1 MPFIGLWCYKT
12 ASYFFGRI
20 QLYQDKSDKRVG
32 IFNLITVFLNTNS
45 WYTCTIYE
53 IRTLWGNQINKQH
66 ILLIVKIIWD
76 PYSECCVIFTHS
88 LHVVFLKTMYI
99 LSKTDDRLSN
109 LLSENLHHIKLWKC
123 LWFLVKKNHS
133 GVNGIRSSGTCT
145 LYLHQ
150 LKFCLVYFSQLFWLD
165 CL

>member
-1 MPFIGLWCYKT
+1 MTKTKVKKFNPPHVKFMKKMPFIGLWCYKT

-32 IFNLITVFLNTNS
+32 IFNLLTVFLNTNS

-66 ILLIVKIIWD
+66 ILLIVKILWD
-76 PYSECCVIFTHS
+76 PYSDCCVIFSHS

-99 LSKTDDRLSN
+99 N
-109 LLSENLHHIKLWKC
+109 W
-123 LWFLVKKNHS
+123 WPFVKFIWLKYFKWT
-133 GVNGIRSSGTCT
+133 RSIISI
-145 LYLHQ
+145 
-150 LKFCLVYFSQLFWLD
+150 FS
-165 CL
+165 